1 MERYLEGDH
10 SGTGLRIGIAV
21 SRFNEVITTR
31 LLEGA
36 LAALHDRGVVEIDV
50 ARVPGAFELPIAV
63 KTMAQSGRYDAVV
76 ALGAIIRGETQ
87 HHDYLAR
94 EVTRGV
100 GEAALTS
107 MVPVTYGVLT
117 TETVEQAMKRSDTR
131 SDTRSHARAKTR
143 STTRPEVSSDKGREA
158 AMAALEMVH
167 LLKQLEKPR

>member
-10 SGTGLRIGIAV
+10 TAKGLRIGIAV

-36 LAALHDRGVVEIDV
+36 LEELRNHGVEEIDV
-50 ARVPGAFELPIAV
+50 AKVPGAFELPIAV
-63 KTMAQSGRYDAVV
+63 KTMAQSGRYDAVI
-76 ALGAIIRGETQ
+76 ALGAIIRGETR
-87 HHDYLAR
+87 HYDYLAR

-107 MVPVTYGVLT
+107 MVPVTYGILT
-117 TETVEQAMKRSDTR
+117 TETVEQALERSGTAP
-131 SDTRSHARAKTR
+131 SN
-143 STTRPEVSSDKGREA
+143 KGWEA
-158 AMAALEMVH
+158 ATAALEMAH

>member
-10 SGTGLRIGIAV
+10 TAGKGLRIGIAV

-36 LAALHDRGVVEIDV
+36 LEELRNHGVEIDI
-50 ARVPGAFELPIAV
+50 AKVPGAFELPITV
-63 KTMAQSGRYDAVV
+63 KAMAQSGRYDAVI
-76 ALGAIIRGETQ
+76 ALGAIIRGETP
-87 HHDYLAR
+87 HYDYLAR

-107 MVPVTYGVLT
+107 MVPVTYGILT
-117 TETVEQAMKRSDTR
+117 TETVAQAVERSGTAP
-131 SDTRSHARAKTR
+131 SN
-143 STTRPEVSSDKGREA
+143 KGWEA
-158 AMAALEMVH
+158 AMAALEMAH